1 MGWHSRTVGLSFGN
15 LRRGH
20 TPHMIT
26 DLDTIALATGAQ
38 RPSSWLG
45 PEYGESSRIPNLL
58 AQAGIPYGCGWV
70 NDEQPYRIRYLDEA
84 LQAMLRRRG
93 VWAAHG
99 RTIIEWYRQHQPTW
113 SN

>member
-1 MGWHSRTVGLSFGN
+1 
-15 LRRGH
+15 
-20 TPHMIT
+20 
-26 DLDTIALATGAQ
+26 
-38 RPSSWLG
+38 
-45 PEYGESSRIPNLL
+45 
-58 AQAGIPYGCGWV
+58 V
-70 NDEQPYRIRYLDEA
+70 NDEQPFRIRYLDEA